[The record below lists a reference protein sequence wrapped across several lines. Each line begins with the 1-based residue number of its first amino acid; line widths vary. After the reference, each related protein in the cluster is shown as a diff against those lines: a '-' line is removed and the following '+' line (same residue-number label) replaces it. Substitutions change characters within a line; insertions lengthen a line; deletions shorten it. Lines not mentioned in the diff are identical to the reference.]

1 MSIRFASA
9 PGCWGVEDP
18 KNPYIP
24 SWERVLDEAVAAGY
38 EGMELG
44 PYGYFPMEAEVL
56 VPALQKR
63 GLTIIGGTL
72 FDDYTRAENL
82 PVLLKKTEDICKQ
95 LSGLPRKPADP
106 GRNFAPPYLVIID
119 IIKPERSPYAGNP
132 DKAPR
137 LSDADWQVMIHN
149 IVTVAKLAWDKYKIR
164 PVVHPHAGGY
174 IEFADEINKFIQDVP
189 YEIVGLALDT
199 GHLYYSRMDPV
210 TWLRDKYD
218 RIDFI
223 HFKDIDL
230 DVYQRVIAEETDF
243 FDACAQKVMCPIGK
257 GIVDYAAVGQFLKD
271 VDYHGWIT
279 LEQERDPRDSDTSL
293 HDIKESLDTV
303 KSKIFPEVA
312 P

>member
-24 SWERVLDEAVAAGY
+24 SWERVLDEAAAAGY

-44 PYGYFPMEAEVL
+44 PYGYFPMDSAVL
-56 VPALQKR
+56 VPALEKR

-82 PVLLKKTEDICKQ
+82 PVLLKKADDICRQ
-95 LSGLPRKPADP
+95 LAGLPRIAADP
-106 GRNFAPPYLVIID
+106 GRKYAPPYLVIID
-119 IIKPERSPYAGNP
+119 IIKAARSPFAGNP

-137 LSDADWQVMIHN
+137 LSESDWQLMIKN
-149 IVTVAKLAWDKYKIR
+149 IVAVAKLAWDEYGIR

-174 IEFADEINKFIQDVP
+174 IEFADEIEKFLQEVHN
-189 YEIVGLALDT
+189 ETVGLALDT
-199 GHLYYSRMDPV
+199 GHLYYSQMDSV

-223 HFKDIDL
+223 HFKDIDQT
-230 DVYQRVIAEETDF
+230 VYERVIAEETDF
-243 FDACAQKVMCPIGK
+243 FDACARKVMCPIGK
-257 GIVDYAAVGQFLKD
+257 GVIDYAAIGSFLKE

-279 LEQERDPRDSDTSL
+279 LEQERDPRDSDTSFN
-293 HDIKESLDTV
+293 DIKESLDTV
-303 KSKIFPEVA
+303 KSKIFKEA
-312 P
+312 NQ